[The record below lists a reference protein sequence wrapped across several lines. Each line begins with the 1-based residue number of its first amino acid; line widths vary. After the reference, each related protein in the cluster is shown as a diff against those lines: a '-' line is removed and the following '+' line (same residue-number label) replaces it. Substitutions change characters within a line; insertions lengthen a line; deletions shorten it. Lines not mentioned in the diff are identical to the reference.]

1 MQVNVSAN
9 LSDLYCL
16 VPNEN
21 PDEPYLWTFFLK
33 LDGSTIRQVPGQP
46 RFTGTVQVQTAIGS
60 HGNLGATG
68 VRAGRRIP
76 IPPAIGGHAASLR
89 PIEIAVPIVGT
100 LRVPGQ
106 YIVAVILLEEDNSD
120 SDGIENGHQAV
131 RDLIELS
138 VNEFIG
144 GLDANEIFARAQ
156 ERAPNPADVPAQAVA
171 VVLERFD
178 ALTASIRDRAS
189 SAVELEVLA
198 EHTPGFFWELFDQ
211 DELLDA
217 RTFRFDERDLL
228 VSPLGPHRSLA
239 EYLTETKD
247 DEFISQYSIVG
258 SLQTSFKATP
268 ADLRHTAAT
277 LSRVVGEAGSHVFA
291 ADDGPCVHQGQQ
303 VDWTRFDQVEEHVF
317 LFRYPF
323 LPLIWSIDG
332 KDLDGEAGELR
343 LSKTCTFPFF
353 SPARKGAP
361 DRRSETREV
370 VISFSRFFEDGL
382 PGIRLRNR
390 PEDGSYT
397 ATLALAA
404 LSNQFNRT
412 PLLSAAFGFD
422 GTSLSSPFYAEFI
435 RCATRRVVPLDAYP
449 ERWEGT
455 PGPKPNW
462 GPTVRQQWLDEQV
475 RFGEQ
480 LVEVGKLT
488 QARLASVRQLAQRKL
503 GLE

>member
-33 LDGSTIRQVPGQP
+33 LDGSTIRQAAGQT
-46 RFTGTVQVQTAIGS
+46 RFTGTVQVQTSSGS

-76 IPPAIGGHAASLR
+76 IPPVIGSHATSLR
-89 PIEIAVPIVGT
+89 PIEIAFPGET
-100 LRVPGQ
+100 LRIPGQ
-106 YIVAVILLEEDNSD
+106 YVVAVILLEEDNSD
-120 SDGIENGHQAV
+120 SDGIENGHQSV
-131 RDLIELS
+131 RELIELS
-138 VNEFIG
+138 VNEFVG
-144 GLDANEIFARAQ
+144 GLDGGAIFARAAQ
-156 ERAPNPADVPAQAVA
+156 RKAEQGGEVRDHAQAI
-171 VVLERFD
+171 VLEDFD

-189 SAVELEVLA
+189 SAVELEILL

-211 DELLDA
+211 DEMIDA

-228 VSPLGPHRSLA
+228 ASPLGPTRSIA

-247 DEFISQYSIVG
+247 NQFISQYTILG
-258 SLQTSFKATP
+258 TINTSFAATP
-268 ADLRHTAAT
+268 ADLRRTDT
-277 LSRVVGEAGSHVFA
+277 PVSQVVVETGTHVFQE
-291 ADDGPCVHQGQQ
+291 DDGGCVHAGQQ
-303 VDWTRFDQVEEHVF
+303 VDWTRLDQVEEYVF

-323 LPLIWSIDG
+323 LPLVWSIDG
-332 KDLDGEAGELR
+332 QDLHGDGGELR
-343 LSKTCTFPFF
+343 LTKTCTFPFF

-370 VISFSRFFEDGL
+370 VISFTRFFEDGL

-390 PEDGSYT
+390 PEDGSYA
-397 ATLALAA
+397 ATLALAGV
-404 LSNQFNRT
+404 SNVVNRT
-412 PLLSAAFGFD
+412 PLLSAPIGFD
-422 GTSLSSPFYAEFI
+422 GTVIRSPFYADFI
-435 RCATRRVVPLDAYP
+435 RCATRAIIPSDVYP

-462 GPTVRQQWLDEQV
+462 GPTVRQEWLDEQV

-480 LVEVGKLT
+480 LVQIGKLA
-488 QARLASVRQLAQRKL
+488 QPRLDVIRQVAQRKL
-503 GLE
+503 GLG